1 MILKAHFILLS
12 KFALG
17 LGVAS
22 TILAVDYGGWA
33 IAQALATDLALP
45 AAILMSL
52 MISKKAVSSKLATT
66 QSPVRNKLRQLR
78 TGRK

>member
-1 MILKAHFILLS
+1 MISKEHFILLS
-12 KFALG
+12 KFAIG

-33 IAQALATDLALP
+33 IAQALATDLVLP

-52 MISKKAVSSKLATT
+52 MISKKAISTRRAT
-66 QSPVRNKLRQLR
+66 QSPVRCKLRQLR